1 MMSALGRTYDA
12 DGGPP
17 AGTLDLD
24 PFGQHEPPS
33 RRRKILT
40 RLGIGLGG
48 LIVAYLLLMAISWIV
63 AQPRDD
69 LAFFEPREGEYR
81 PLVFAHQGGEGLR
94 PENTLIA
101 FRHSLEIG
109 ADVLDT
115 DVHMTRDGV
124 LVLVHDETVD
134 RTSDGAGEVR
144 DLTLSEL
151 RELDFGYEFTTDG
164 GATFPYRGTGQGILT
179 LEEFFSEFTDTR
191 IGIEI
196 KKTTTEAA
204 RDLCTTIQDFGY
216 EDRLLVSSSGQEN
229 MDVFRES
236 CPSVATSATNGEAT
250 RFYIFQFIRLSGFYS
265 PPFDSLQVPEY
276 EGGTH
281 VLTSSFVSAARSRNL
296 PVVPWTINETEDFD
310 RIINDYD
317 VDGINTNYPDRLVD
331 YLGDS

>member
-1 MMSALGRTYDA
+1 MMSALGRMYEA
-12 DGGPP
+12 DGAPP
-17 AGTLDLD
+17 SGTLDLD
-24 PFGQHEPPS
+24 ALGQHEPPS

-40 RLGIGLGG
+40 RAGIGLGG
-48 LIVAYLLLMAISWIV
+48 LIVFYLLLIAISWIV

-115 DVHMTRDGV
+115 DVHMSKDGA

-134 RTSDGAGEVR
+134 RTSDGGGAVR

-151 RELDFGYEFTTDG
+151 RELDFGYNFTTDG
-164 GATFPYRGTGQGILT
+164 GTTFPYRGTGQGILT
-179 LEEFFSEFTDTR
+179 VEEFFSEFAGTR
-191 IGIEI
+191 FGIEI

-204 RDLCTTIQDFGY
+204 RELCTTIQSFNY
-216 EDRLLVSSSGQEN
+216 EDRVLVSSSGQEN
-229 MDVFRES
+229 MDAFRES
-236 CPSVATSATNGEAT
+236 CPSVATSATTGEAT
-250 RFYIFQFIRLSGFYS
+250 RFYIFQFIRLSGLYS

-276 EGGTH
+276 QDGTH
-281 VLTSSFVSAARSRNL
+281 ILTDSFVGAARSRNL
-296 PVVPWTINETEDFD
+296 PIIPWTINETEDFE
-310 RIINDYD
+310 RIIDDFD

-331 YLGDS
+331 YLEGS